1 MESDPHGSSYTGSQ
15 TGRNHCRLDAVIAAL
30 GWDTH
35 RPRPLFRKLHCIT
48 SMLGRS
54 NGEAAWRTMG
64 LRLFA
69 GLSISRVIPSVVSVN
84 VERRHNSDHVIY
96 C

>member
-1 MESDPHGSSYTGSQ
+1 
-15 TGRNHCRLDAVIAAL
+15 
-30 GWDTH
+30 
-35 RPRPLFRKLHCIT
+35 
-48 SMLGRS
+48 
-54 NGEAAWRTMG
+54 MG

>member
-1 MESDPHGSSYTGSQ
+1 
-15 TGRNHCRLDAVIAAL
+15 
-30 GWDTH
+30 
-35 RPRPLFRKLHCIT
+35 
-48 SMLGRS
+48 MLGRS